1 MCKIKL
7 LILVPILLISCKTTS
22 EFTGYSYDPPGVT
35 NTVDKLVYPQKRR
48 VIGAGDPK
56 VWVSNEDESTRM
68 NDFYEVT
75 KDTFE
80 VFIKPENAPINNS
93 PWFGFKIWSDS
104 AQSIT
109 LRLKY
114 ENARHR
120 YEPKIGDTL
129 VDSVF
134 YDSTSGT
141 AEFQLELTEE
151 PVFLSAQ
158 FRDGTTYSELVEE
171 LSQLSDPFISVDTAG
186 FSHEQRTVYQVTVDE
201 TTPGIQAG
209 VLILLSRQHPP
220 ETTGYL
226 TYHYFFEALLDST
239 ELAQEFRSR
248 FIIESFPMINPDGV
262 YNGHWRHNV
271 GGNDLNRDW
280 QYFNQPETRSVKEA
294 LMPLKDDPSKKVFY
308 GIDFHST
315 NENIFY
321 PINEE
326 IVTFPDNFTQR
337 WAVGVQND
345 FPELD
350 FSIEEFPTDS
360 PISKNWIYKTFGADA
375 LTFEV
380 DDQLT
385 KVEMEHLGHS
395 AAQSLMRMLLEEWN
409 NLNGN

>member
-7 LILVPILLISCKTTS
+7 LFLVPILLISCKSTS

-48 VIGAGDPK
+48 VIGAGTPK

-68 NDFYEVT
+68 NDFYQVT

-93 PWFGFKIWSDS
+93 PWFGFSIWSDS
-104 AQSIT
+104 SQSIV

-120 YEPKIGDTL
+120 YEPKFGGQLI
-129 VDSVF
+129 DSVR
-134 YDSTSGT
+134 YDSVTGS
-141 AEFQLELTEE
+141 AEFNLTLTEE
-151 PVFLSAQ
+151 PTFLSAQ
-158 FRDGTTYSELVEE
+158 FRDGITYSDLVTELRQFDQ
-171 LSQLSDPFISVDTAG
+171 SFISVETAG
-186 FSHEQRTVYQVTVDE
+186 LSHQKRAVYHLTVDE
-201 TTPGIQAG
+201 TEPGIQAG

-220 ETTGYL
+220 ETSGYL
-226 TYHYFFEALLDST
+226 TYHYFFDALLDST
-239 ELAQEFRSR
+239 ELAKEFRSR
-248 FIIESFPMINPDGV
+248 FVIESFPMINPDGV
-262 YNGHWRHNV
+262 YNGHWRHNA

-280 QYFNQPETRSVKEA
+280 QYFNQPETRSVKNA
-294 LMPLKDDPSKKVFY
+294 LIPLKEDPSKKVFY

-326 IVTFPDNFTQR
+326 IVTFPDNFTQKWVSGIR
-337 WAVGVQND
+337 ND
-345 FPELD
+345 LPE
-350 FSIEEFPTDS
+350 FNFTIEEFDTDS

-380 DDQLT
+380 DDVLSE
-385 KVEMEHLGHS
+385 VEMEHLGTH
-395 AAQSLMRMLLEEWN
+395 AARTLMEMLLEEWN
-409 NLNGN
+409 NLNRD